1 METIQTISEKKRRY
15 RQEQG
20 LTLDEF
26 AGITGM
32 NKGNLSKIE
41 NGKLGIGMPVLLRL
55 LNALDCRMEIFP
67 SSLKSTVRFYRNIS
81 TVYRLT
87 EDNGMD
93 YLCTLPALKERLISM
108 VGQGHTFLVDM
119 PCKDAIPIRIDGKSY
134 YTYTIDGL
142 IGEAQKM
149 SSLPPLQIRYK
160 TEQFPGNIGI
170 RTIRL
175 KCMTLHG

>member
-1 METIQTISEKKRRY
+1 METIQTISEKIRRY

-26 AGITGM
+26 ARITGM

-55 LNALDCRMEIFP
+55 LNALDCQMEIFP
-67 SSLKSTVRFYRNIS
+67 SSLKSTVRFYRNTS

-93 YLCTLPALKERLISM
+93 YLCTLPALEERLNSM
-108 VGQGHTFLVDM
+108 VGEGRTFLTDM
-119 PCKDAIPIRIDGKSY
+119 PCKNAVPVRIDGKSY
-134 YTYTIDGL
+134 YTYTVDGL
-142 IGEAQKM
+142 IEEARKIG
-149 SSLPPLQIRYK
+149 SLPPLRIRYE
-160 TEQFPGNIGI
+160 TELFPGNIE
-170 RTIRL
+170 TKTL
-175 KCMTLHG
+175 TLTCMTLHE